1 MNLEAK
7 EEDGVIFIKYFLECN
22 VRVMHSLLNLNF
34 GYNISSKGKK
44 ICYSYFFKNQEHL
57 EAFLN
62 LGIDITKYHKFNLI
76 LKSGINLFELFTKQE
91 EINIVFQKIYSII
104 FTIKSETNNVKYL
117 SSAFIEAMKAVKLDN
132 EILQKKF
139 DKLIGFLNLINSFI

>member
-1 MNLEAK
+1 MGRRFVIVLLAK
-7 EEDGVIFIKYFLECN
+7 
-22 VRVMHSLLNLNF
+22 
-34 GYNISSKGKK
+34 KK
-44 ICYSYFFKNQEHL
+44 TNL

-62 LGIDITKYHKFNLI
+62 LGIDITKYQKFNLI

-117 SSAFIEAMKAVKLDN
+117 SITFIEAMKAVKLVN
-132 EILQKKF
+132 KRFQNKF
-139 DKLIGFLNLINSFI
+139 DKLIRFLNFINSLIIRSNLKLELDNKIWANEIDFIKYLCNLLDYSSKT

>member
-1 MNLEAK
+1 
-7 EEDGVIFIKYFLECN
+7 
-22 VRVMHSLLNLNF
+22 
-34 GYNISSKGKK
+34 
-44 ICYSYFFKNQEHL
+44 
-57 EAFLN
+57 
-62 LGIDITKYHKFNLI
+62 LI